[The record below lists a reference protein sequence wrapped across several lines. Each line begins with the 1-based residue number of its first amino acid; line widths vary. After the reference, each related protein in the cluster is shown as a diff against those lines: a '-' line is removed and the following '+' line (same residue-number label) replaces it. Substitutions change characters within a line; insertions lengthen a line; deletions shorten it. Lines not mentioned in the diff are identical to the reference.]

1 MHSKPIQV
9 LLVQGANME
18 YLGIRQPEIYGT
30 TTLSELHEQLM
41 SYAKT
46 LKMVYLYSV

>member
-30 TTLSELHEQLM
+30 MALDELHEQLI
-41 SYAKT
+41 AHANT
-46 LKMVYLYSV
+46 L